1 MRNKTHKKVWIFD
14 LDNTLHNASA
24 KVFPVMNQA
33 MTEYIMAHL
42 ALDQHAA
49 DRLRHHYWRV
59 YGATLKGLVRHHGV
73 DPHHFL
79 AQTHAFDDLGAL
91 LAPVKNLKHLL
102 NSIKQRKCVF
112 TNGPY
117 QYANEV
123 LAFMGVL
130 DCFDCVF
137 SVESAQFYA
146 KPNPRGFTMLLN
158 KLKVSADQCVM
169 VEDNLA
175 ALQTA
180 KRLGMTT
187 VLVSDR
193 LNKPLY
199 VNYRVDSVLALT
211 HIQV

>member
-1 MRNKTHKKVWIFD
+1 
-14 LDNTLHNASA
+14 
-24 KVFPVMNQA
+24 MNQA

-42 ALDQHAA
+42 DLDQHQANQ
-49 DRLRHHYWRV
+49 LRHHYWHV

-73 DPHHFL
+73 NPHHFL
-79 AQTHAFDDLGAL
+79 AETHAFDDLSAL
-91 LAPVKNLKHLL
+91 LEPVKNLKHLL

-117 QYANEV
+117 HYANEV
-123 LAFMGVL
+123 LALMGVL

-137 SVESAQFYA
+137 SVESTQFYA

-158 KLKVSADQCVM
+158 KLKKPAHQCVM

-187 VLVSDR
+187 VLVSNQ
-193 LNKPLY
+193 LHKPVY
-199 VNYRVDSVLALT
+199 VDHRVNSVLALT
-211 HIQV
+211 HIRV

>member
-1 MRNKTHKKVWIFD
+1 
-14 LDNTLHNASA
+14 
-24 KVFPVMNQA
+24 MNQA

-42 ALDQHAA
+42 DLDQHQAN
-49 DRLRHHYWRV
+49 RLRHYYWRV

-79 AQTHAFDDLGAL
+79 AQTHAFDDLSAL
-91 LAPVKNLKHLL
+91 LEPVNNLKHLL

-123 LAFMGVL
+123 LALMGVL

-137 SVESAQFYA
+137 SVESTQFYA

-158 KLKVSADQCVM
+158 KLKTAAHQCVM

-187 VLVSDR
+187 VLVSNQ
-193 LNKPLY
+193 LHKPMY
-199 VNYRVDSVLALT
+199 VDHRVNSVLALT
-211 HIQV
+211 HIRV